1 MHQLQD
7 AYVFGNNAFKVRDK
21 RLKLLEGKETID
33 TLKNIKDR
41 WNKYEDKDFTITV
54 AVTHSKGK
62 QSYDNLIVRHEGG
75 GIGSEGNIILNL
87 KDSKNG
93 EMKLIGQTLKGK
105 QIYINTYNIAIDAGK
120 TETHTNEIN
129 HNETIEVGGEIGK
142 SGTFMPTIGYNE
154 AKGQTEE
161 QHISYTPT
169 VINGDHITIKA
180 GGNIHIKGSQIAG
193 KKINIEAKKNLT
205 IESNQESY
213 TYKNKNAGI
222 GINVG
227 VKTVSGEITKGK
239 INYQLDT
246 VTEQAGIYAGDEG
259 FTINVGEATNLKG
272 AIIDS
277 QAKDENK
284 NTLTTNSIHTENI
297 INEESLSNQD
307 IGAGYHEGEGT
318 KRNEEK
324 LTPMIPIS
332 IDKNKKS
339 ITYAG
344 IQKGKL
350 IIKGNQNYS
359 VDKVNRN
366 TQDTLNALESTLDLK
381 DIEEKKRLSELF
393 AKYAN
398 GYIHDISKEKGWK
411 EGSEEKVIL
420 HTIIGGITAK
430 IGNGNYQ
437 AGALSGAVNELMNGA
452 IAKYEAKTGK
462 PIDPATHQWLSAA
475 VGAIVNQAA
484 GMSMQT
490 GAAEAVYGTKWNLQ
504 AKDTDDVYIV
514 IYDAL
519 EKEHKVGHTA
529 FLVGNEVDGYTEVG
543 FATTYGILFNPDGEE
558 VRRDMEGVIDEKY
571 YSDFSGIKKATLFK
585 LKLSEKEKGQLI
597 DYVNFY
603 QGNNERVETPVYIP
617 DHNFEPNNPYW
628 RYSVINN
635 NCNEFVMRI
644 LTQVLP
650 VDDDR
655 RKGVNFYQFVP
666 ALQRKSLVN
675 SRLVTEVIRQ

>member
-1 MHQLQD
+1 MIYGQ
-7 AYVFGNNAFKVRDK
+7 
-21 RLKLLEGKETID
+21 
-33 TLKNIKDR
+33 R
-41 WNKYEDKDFTITV
+41 WNGWNIFSCRRYYPSERLLIWHTYYE
-54 AVTHSKGK
+54 KGEK
-62 QSYDNLIVRHEGG
+62 FMYYLQKISF
-75 GIGSEGNIILNL
+75 
-87 KDSKNG
+87 G
-93 EMKLIGQTLKGK
+93 E
-105 QIYINTYNIAIDAGK
+105 NN
-120 TETHTNEIN
+120 
-129 HNETIEVGGEIGK
+129 V
-142 SGTFMPTIGYNE
+142 FMPTIGYNE
-154 AKGQTEE
+154 AKGKTEE
-161 QHISYTPT
+161 THISYTPT

-239 INYQLDT
+239 INYKVDT

-307 IGAGYHEGEGT
+307 IGAEYHEGEGT

-366 TQDTLNALESTLDLK
+366 TQDTLNALENTLDLK

-398 GYIHDISKEKGWK
+398 GYIHDISHEKGWK

-430 IGNGNYQ
+430 LGGNTYQ
-437 AGALSGAVNELMNGA
+437 AGAMAGAVNEAMNGA
-452 IAKYEAKTGK
+452 IREYEEKIGK
-462 PIDPATHQWLSAA
+462 RIDAATHQWLSVA
-475 VGAIVNQAA
+475 VGVIVNQAA

-519 EKEHKVGHTA
+519 EKEHIVGHTA
-529 FLVGNEVDGYTEVG
+529 FLIGNDEDAYTEVG
-543 FATTYGILFNPDGEE
+543 FGPEDYSPDVFNDYDPLNVGIGDTYLKGKITEQ
-558 VRRDMEGVIDEKY
+558 Y
-571 YSDFSGIKKATLFK
+571 YSNLNELSNCRLY
-585 LKLSEKEKGQLI
+585 KLSLTENEKSKLI
-597 DYVNFY
+597 DLINLY
-603 QGNNERVETPVYIP
+603 QGSEERKKISSYVP
-617 DHNFEPNNPYW
+617 DHDLEPDNPYW
-628 RYSVINN
+628 RYNLGTN
-635 NCNEFVMRI
+635 NCNEFVMRSLNQI
-644 LTQVLP
+644 LP
-650 VDDDR
+650 MGDNR
-655 RKGVNFYQFVP
+655 RKGISFSGWWPAYQR
-666 ALQRKSLVN
+666 LSLNSNNSLV
-675 SRLVTEVIRQ
+675 LEVIRK